1 MAYTILPYVSQGT
14 DITSVRTNTIRDNFT
29 WMKDN
34 LVPLAVAAQH
44 EKKVLSTAASCTR
57 WVRRPLRRR

>member
-44 EKKVLSTAASCTR
+44 EKKVLVHSCKLYT
-57 WVRRPLRRR
+57 LRCGDH